1 MVRTFMEKGNA
12 AVTEAEVALDYHPI
26 FIRFFNDDATNAITF
41 QHGAEVGD
49 NGIQVAAEE
58 DTGWLE
64 CPSNKKVYVKAAAG
78 TPAYRM
84 SYKTM

>member
-1 MVRTFMEKGNA
+1 MVRIFTKSGNA
-12 AVTEAEVALDYHPI
+12 AVTEAEVTLDYHPI

-41 QHGAEVGD
+41 QCGEEVGD

-64 CPSNKKVYVKAAAG
+64 CPSNKTIHVKAAAG
-78 TPAYRM
+78 TPAYRIT
-84 SYKTM
+84 YKTM